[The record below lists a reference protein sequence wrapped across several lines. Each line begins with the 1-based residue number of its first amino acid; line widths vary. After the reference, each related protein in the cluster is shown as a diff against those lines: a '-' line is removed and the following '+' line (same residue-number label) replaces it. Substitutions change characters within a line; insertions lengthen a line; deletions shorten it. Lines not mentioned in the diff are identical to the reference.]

1 MMFAAKNKRR
11 TRRSWK
17 DYLRLTIRQRGSTP
31 EQIGMGVAIGTFI
44 AFTPTVGIH
53 LPLALVIATLV
64 RANRLACI
72 PPVFITNVFT
82 IPPIYAFT
90 YWLGD
95 FFLPGPREDQRQ
107 LVKELTHLLAKH
119 DFYSIHEQLHEF
131 LKLGGDIFIAMFIGG
146 FIVGGLCAAIL
157 YYLTVRV
164 VRRHRSHRRE
174 RLQLRSRYLEKMGF
188 FRRKMK
194 PEAPPPPGSDS

>member
-1 MMFAAKNKRR
+1 MRFSAKNKRR
-11 TRRSWK
+11 TRRSWM

-31 EQIGMGVAIGTFI
+31 EQIGLGVAIGTFI

-53 LPLALVIATLV
+53 LPLALVLATLF

-95 FFLPGPREDQRQ
+95 FFLPGPRQDQRQ
-107 LVKELTHLLAKH
+107 MVKELTHLLAKH

-146 FIVGGLCAAIL
+146 FLVGGLCAVL
-157 YYLTVRV
+157 FYYLTLRV
-164 VRRHRSHRRE
+164 VRRHRLHRSE
-174 RLQLRSRYLEKMGF
+174 RLLSRSQHLEKLGF
-188 FRRKMK
+188 FRKRK
-194 PEAPPPPGSDS
+194 PEALPPPDSDT